1 MLERNNDRVA
11 LLREAL
17 PFIQKF
23 KGSVFIVKLSG
34 KVTDDSELLH
44 SIMEEVALFHQV
56 GFHVVVIHGG
66 GKQLTNLAEQMGVEQ
81 TIINGRRV
89 TDSETLDLAKMV
101 FMGKINTE
109 ILSTLRGLGIPSV
122 GLSGLAG
129 NIIRA
134 KRREEQPVTD
144 RTTGEKKMV
153 DYGHVGDIEEI
164 DAGLLKIL
172 LNEGYIPVLSSLGAD
187 DEGNVFNINADTIAA
202 EIAVELEA
210 EKLLLL
216 SDVDGIYRDFED
228 KSSHISKMTLE
239 EAEALYNAKGVG
251 AGMLPKIYA
260 IINLLK
266 RGVKAAHILNGK
278 RQNVMLQE
286 IFTVNGSGT
295 MIARSDAQR

>member
-1 MLERNNDRVA
+1 MSDTSQERVA

-34 KVTDDSELLH
+34 KVTEDSTLLH

-56 GFHVVVIHGG
+56 GFFIVVIHGG
-66 GKQLTNLAEQMGVEQ
+66 GKQLTHLAEQMGVEQ

-109 ILSTLRGLGIPSV
+109 ILSTLRRLGIPSV

-134 KRREEQPVTD
+134 KRRKEQPVTD
-144 RTTGEKKMV
+144 RTTGERKMV
-153 DYGHVGDIEEI
+153 DYGHVGDIVEI
-164 DAGLLKIL
+164 DARLLKIL
-172 LNEGYIPVLSSLGAD
+172 LNEGYVPVLSSLGAD
-187 DEGNVFNINADTIAA
+187 DEGNVYNINADTIAA
-202 EIAVELEA
+202 EIAVELNA

-228 KSSHISKMTLE
+228 KSSLISRMTLE
-239 EAEALYNAKGVG
+239 EAEAMYKSKGVG
-251 AGMLPKIYA
+251 AGMMPKIYA
-260 IINLLK
+260 IIDLLK
-266 RGVKAAHILNGK
+266 RGVKAAHILNG
-278 RQNVMLQE
+278 RRENVMLQE
-286 IFTVNGSGT
+286 IFTLSGSGT
-295 MIARSDAQR
+295 MISSQER